1 MGNRVFGCDDC
12 QLVCPWNRYA
22 SVGDPAFAPRH
33 ALDNQSLID
42 LFQWSEEEFLLKTE
56 GSPLRRAGFVK
67 FLENIAIG
75 LGNSVSHTSQAIEIL
90 SLKRGIHGAVLD
102 EHIDWAISHLRS
114 RALENEFGN
123 A

>member
-1 MGNRVFGCDDC
+1 
-12 QLVCPWNRYA
+12 LVCPWNRYA

-75 LGNSVSHTSQAIEIL
+75 LGNSVSHTAQAIEIL
-90 SLKRGIHGAVLD
+90 SLKRGMHGAVLD
-102 EHIDWAISHLRS
+102 EHIDWAISRLKS
-114 RALENEFGN
+114 RA
-123 A
+123 